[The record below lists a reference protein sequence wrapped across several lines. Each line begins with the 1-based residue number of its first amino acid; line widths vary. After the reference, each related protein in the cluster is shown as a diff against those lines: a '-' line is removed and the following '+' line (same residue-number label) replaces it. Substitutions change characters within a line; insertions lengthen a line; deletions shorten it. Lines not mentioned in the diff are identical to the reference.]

1 MNINTKFNIDD
12 KVFTIDFEQK
22 KLMVGYIEKI
32 NIAVEQHSGVSR
44 ATINYEIGSGLYNED
59 QLFASAD
66 DACASLKNEISWI
79 Q

>member
-32 NIAVEQHSGVSR
+32 NIVVEQHSNVSR
-44 ATINYEIGSGLYNED
+44 AIINYEIGSGLYNED

-66 DACASLKNEISWI
+66 EACASLKNEIS
-79 Q
+79 

>member
-32 NIAVEQHSGVSR
+32 NIAVEQHNGVSR

>member
-12 KVFTIDFEQK
+12 KVYTIDVEQR

-32 NIAVEQHSGVSR
+32 NIVIEQHNSVSR
-44 ATINYEIGSGLYNED
+44 AIINYEIGTNLYKED
-59 QLFASAD
+59 RLFASAD
-66 DACASLKNEISWI
+66 EACASLKNEISWI

>member
-12 KVFTIDFEQK
+12 KVYTIDFEQK

-32 NIAVEQHSGVSR
+32 NIVVEQHSGVSR
-44 ATINYEIGSGLYNED
+44 ATINYEIGAGLYNED
-59 QLFASAD
+59 RLFASAD
-66 DACASLKNEISWI
+66 EACASLKNEISWT

>member
-32 NIAVEQHSGVSR
+32 NIVVEQHSGVSR
-44 ATINYEIGSGLYNED
+44 ATINYEIGAGLYNED
-59 QLFASAD
+59 RLFASAD
-66 DACASLKNEISWI
+66 EACASLKNEISWI

>member
-32 NIAVEQHSGVSR
+32 NIVVEQHSGVSR
-44 ATINYEIGSGLYNED
+44 ATINYEIGAGLYNED

-66 DACASLKNEISWI
+66 EACASLKNEISWI

>member
-32 NIAVEQHSGVSR
+32 NIVVEQHSNVSR
-44 ATINYEIGSGLYNED
+44 ATINYEIGAGLYNED
-59 QLFASAD
+59 RLFASAD
-66 DACASLKNEISWI
+66 EACASLKNEISWI

>member
-12 KVFTIDFEQK
+12 KVYTIDFERR

-32 NIAVEQHSGVSR
+32 NIVIEQHNSVSR
-44 ATINYEIGSGLYNED
+44 AIINYEIGTNLYNEGR
-59 QLFASAD
+59 LFASVD
-66 DACASLKNEISWI
+66 EACASLKNEISWI

>member
-12 KVFTIDFEQK
+12 KVYTIDFEQK

-32 NIAVEQHSGVSR
+32 NIVVEQHSGVSR
-44 ATINYEIGSGLYNED
+44 ATINYEIWAGLYNED
-59 QLFASAD
+59 RLFASAD
-66 DACASLKNEISWI
+66 EACASLKNEISWI